1 MNPSSESQGRISE
14 WVVYNTNQLVV
25 FNKPPGMP
33 VQPDKTGDTSLIE
46 AAMAWCKHTLFL
58 VHRLDRPCSGLVVFA
73 KNGKAANKLSQ
84 QFKTQEV
91 AKTYLAVVA
100 VKPEPEI
107 GVLHHFLKKNPHTN
121 KTYVS
126 ADGTGKAA
134 ILEYQ
139 VLESIQHYHLLQVRP
154 TTGRHHQ
161 IRAQLAAIGSPI
173 RGDVKYGFRRGNR
186 DRSIHLHAW
195 KIAFQHPVSGERLE
209 LMAPPPADSLWQA
222 FEFVRQLA
230 TSNTDSHEEE

>member
-1 MNPSSESQGRISE
+1 MRISD
-14 WVVYNTNQLVV
+14 WVVYNTNQFVA
-25 FNKPPGMP
+25 FNKPASMP

-58 VHRLDRPCSGLVVFA
+58 VHRLDRPCSGLVIFA

-84 QFKTQEV
+84 QFKSREV
-91 AKTYLAVVA
+91 DKTYLAVVA

-121 KTYVS
+121 KTIVS
-126 ADGTGKAA
+126 ADGTGKAS
-134 ILEYQ
+134 ILEYA
-139 VLESIQHYHLLQVRP
+139 VLESIQNYHLLQLKP

-195 KIAFQHPVSGERLE
+195 KLAFNHPVSGERIE
-209 LMAPPPADSLWQA
+209 LTAAPPQDNLWQA
-222 FEFVRQLA
+222 FDFVRQLSTTA
-230 TSNTDSHEEE
+230 SKPDSHEEE